1 MTLPDPPAGPG
12 DDTRDDPRDVA
23 AMLEIVRSE
32 QDRMSRRLAA
42 GVPVILLA
50 WGLAWF
56 VGFLLLWMIDGTRPA
71 FAIPVAV
78 AAVAFAVLMAGALVV
93 SAVMGAR
100 MGRGIRQAP
109 GAAWTGIV
117 FGLTWPIGFLAIT
130 ALGRALVV
138 NGMPP
143 ELGSIYYPTSAT
155 IFVGIMYV
163 LAGGI
168 WRNWQSIAM
177 GAWILVVAAVAPFFG
192 YPTHYL
198 VFALA
203 GGGVFLVG
211 ALVAWLWLR
220 ESRHRPASA
229 GDADE

>member
-1 MTLPDPPAGPG
+1 MTLSDPPAGAG
-12 DDTRDDPRDVA
+12 DDTRDDPREVA
-23 AMLEIVRSE
+23 AMLELVRSE
-32 QDRMSRRLAA
+32 QDRMTRRLAA

-50 WGLAWF
+50 WGLAWS
-56 VGFLLLWMIDGTRPA
+56 VGFLLLWMIDGAQPA

-93 SAVMGAR
+93 SAVVGAR

-117 FGLTWPIGFLAIT
+117 FGLTWPVGFLAIV

-155 IFVGIMYV
+155 MFVGIMYV

-177 GAWILVVAAVAPFFG
+177 GAWILLVAAVAPFFG

-203 GGGVFLVG
+203 GGGVFLLG

-220 ESRHRPASA
+220 ESRRRPEPAE
-229 GDADE
+229 DVDE